1 MSTGS
6 MDPRARPRALVRGGA
21 VMSLDTQAQVF
32 SPGFVAV
39 EAGRIAGVGPME
51 QCPAGADT
59 VIDARDCLVLPG
71 FVNSHTH
78 LVQSLIRG
86 LGDEMPPGAWLG
98 QVVFPLSRFQTR
110 ERAYHGARLSLL
122 ELTRSG
128 VTTTADCHFTNVHGD
143 ALDGVVQALRES
155 RVRGV
160 VARGSMD
167 SEAVPA
173 YAREDTAAAL
183 REVDRVRAAW
193 ESDAIRIT
201 LEPLG
206 PHRCSERMLRAFH
219 DYARRS
225 GARMHLHLASS
236 PAEADW
242 ARATHG
248 CGAAEYVD
256 RLGLLDDRVLAAHC
270 VHLTDAEVTLLA
282 QRGVPVSHNP
292 ASNAILG
299 YGIFPLA
306 RFLAAGGLVGLGVD
320 GAGSNNGQNM
330 FESMKLAMLFQKALL
345 RDPTVG
351 SAALALELA
360 TRASAR
366 ALEVDAVAGSLE
378 VGKGADLIVVPVRQ
392 PHLAPFEGL
401 VSNLVYAGTAT
412 QARTV
417 MIGGELVLR
426 DGRHVLFDEDEVIEQ
441 ANRAQQE
448 IIAEARAAGVPT
460 PWPPDPA
467 RIGGGSA
474 RRS

>member
-1 MSTGS
+1 MSTVPI
-6 MDPRARPRALVRGGA
+6 DPRSRVSTLVRGGT
-21 VMSLDTQAQVF
+21 VMCLDAAARVF

-39 EAGRIAGVGPME
+39 RAGRIAGVGPMD
-51 QCPAGADT
+51 QCPVGADS
-59 VIDARDCLVLPG
+59 VIDAKECLVLPG

-86 LGDEMPPGAWLG
+86 LGDEMPPGGWLG
-98 QVVFPLSRFQTR
+98 QIVFPLSRFLTR
-110 ERAYHGARLSLL
+110 ERAYHGARLSIL
-122 ELTRSG
+122 ELIRSG

-143 ALDGVVQALRES
+143 ALDGVLQALRES
-155 RVRGV
+155 RMRAV

-167 SEAVPA
+167 STAVPE
-173 YAREDTAAAL
+173 YAREDTAVAL
-183 REVDRVRAAW
+183 REVDKVRAAW
-193 ESDAIRIT
+193 ESETLRIT

-236 PAEADW
+236 RLEAEW
-242 ARATHG
+242 ARTTHG

-270 VHLTDAEVTLLA
+270 VHLEEAEVGLLA
-282 QRGVPVSHNP
+282 RRGVPVSHNP

-330 FESMKLAMLFQKALL
+330 FESMKMAMLFQKALL
-345 RDPTVG
+345 QDPTFG

-360 TRASAR
+360 TRSSAR
-366 ALEVDAVAGSLE
+366 ALEVDAVVGSLE
-378 VGKGADLIVVPVRQ
+378 VGKSADVIVIPARQ
-392 PHLAPFEGL
+392 AHLAPFEGI
-401 VSNLVYAGTAT
+401 VSNLVYASPAT
-412 QARTV
+412 RVGTV
-417 MIGGELVLR
+417 MIGGEVVLR
-426 DGRHVLFDEDEVIEQ
+426 DDRPVLVDEREVIEQ

-448 IIAEARAAGVPT
+448 IVAEARAAGVPT
-460 PWPPDPA
+460 PWPA
-467 RIGGGSA
+467 RQWA
-474 RRS
+474 

>member
-1 MSTGS
+1 MC
-6 MDPRARPRALVRGGA
+6 
-21 VMSLDTQAQVF
+21 LDAEGRVF

-39 EAGRIAGVGPME
+39 EAGRIAGVGPMA
-51 QCPAGADT
+51 QCPAGADN
-59 VIDARDCLVLPG
+59 VIDADDCLVLPG

-98 QVVFPLSRFQTR
+98 QIVFPLSRFLTR

-122 ELTRSG
+122 ELVRSG

-143 ALDGVVQALRES
+143 ALDGVLQALRES
-155 RVRGV
+155 RVLGV

-167 SEAVPA
+167 GDAVPA
-173 YAREDTAAAL
+173 YAREDTAVAL
-183 REVDRVRAAW
+183 REVDRIRAAW
-193 ESDAIRIT
+193 ESQALRIT

-206 PHRCSERMLRAFH
+206 PHRCSERMLRDFH
-219 DYARRS
+219 DYARRT
-225 GARMHLHLASS
+225 GVRMHLHLASS
-236 PAEADW
+236 RAEAEW
-242 ARATHG
+242 ARTTHG

-270 VHLTDAEVTLLA
+270 VHLADREVTLLA
-282 QRGVPVSHNP
+282 RRGVPVSHNP

-299 YGIFPLA
+299 YGIFPLT

-330 FESMKLAMLFQKALL
+330 FESMKMAMLFQKALL
-345 RDPTVG
+345 QDPTVG
-351 SAALALELA
+351 SAALALDLA

-378 VGKGADLIVVPVRQ
+378 VGKRADLIAIPVHQ
-392 PHLAPFEGL
+392 AHLAPFEGL

-412 QARTV
+412 RVRTV
-417 MIGGELVLR
+417 MIGGEVVLR
-426 DGRHVLFDEDEVIEQ
+426 DDRHVLFDEGDVIEQ
-441 ANRAQQE
+441 AGRAQME
-448 IIAEARAAGVPT
+448 IIAEARGAGIPT
-460 PWPPDPA
+460 PWATDPA
-467 RIGGGSA
+467 RSGSRIAPPGGRTRHVVPGVMPPK
-474 RRS
+474 